1 MARKISFAD
10 FISKFPPVTL
20 PVTLGEDTHHV
31 FGLENDPLSDALI
44 SEFIH
49 PLEAV
54 VPDDEFTEYI
64 PCFGIADTEK
74 FIALVWW
81 KAELLNY
88 EYVLATFGLKG
99 DVISRQVIAGTSA
112 RDGKVYRAVAV
123 INEEHEIS
131 IAEGV
136 SEDGNMLFDPTSS
149 KTRFMEILIS
159 GEIV

>member
-1 MARKISFAD
+1 MALKITFPD
-10 FISKFPPVTL
+10 FIAKFPPVSM
-20 PVTLGEDTHHV
+20 PVTLGEDSHHV
-31 FGLENDPLSDALI
+31 FGTENDPLSDAFI
-44 SEFIH
+44 AQFIH

-54 VPDDEFTEYI
+54 TPDDEFTEYI
-64 PCFGIADTEK
+64 PCFGIADTVN

-88 EYVLATFGLKG
+88 EYILATFTLKG
-99 DVISRQVIAGTSA
+99 EIISHKVIAGTKVV
-112 RDGKVYRAVAV
+112 DGKVHRAVAT
-123 INEEHEIS
+123 INEEHEIA

-149 KTRFMEILIS
+149 KTRFMEILIN

>member
-1 MARKISFAD
+1 MAKKLAFPD
-10 FISKFPPVTL
+10 FIAKFPPVKM
-20 PVTLGEDTHHV
+20 PITLGEVDHHV
-31 FGLENDPLSDALI
+31 FGTENDPLSDALI

-54 VPDDEFTEYI
+54 TPDDEFTEYI
-64 PCFGIADTEK
+64 PCFGIADTEQ

-88 EYVLATFGLKG
+88 EYVLATYTLKG
-99 DVISRQVIAGTSA
+99 EIIGHRVIAGTSA
-112 RDGKVYRAVAV
+112 KDGKVYRAVAS
-123 INEEHEIS
+123 INEEYEIS

-136 SEDGNMLFDPTSS
+136 SDDGNMLFDPSSS
-149 KTRFMEILIS
+149 KTRFLEILVS